1 MGGTKQRQVVLN
13 CIRKKIQNRLRKTE
27 KQASKQH
34 PHSLC
39 FSSGFQVLALN
50 SALTSFSNRV
60 LSESCNPFLSKLV
73 LVVVFHHS
81 KRNLTKTVEMEIEW
95 PVCPRAHLI

>member
-60 LSESCNPFLSKLV
+60 LSESCKPFPLQVGVGCRVSSQQEKP
-73 LVVVFHHS
+73 
-81 KRNLTKTVEMEIEW
+81 N
-95 PVCPRAHLI
+95 